1 MVTSST
7 VEGRM
12 GQKSKPT
19 GLFIARDFTTSTH
32 HESNRTE
39 VSLVAPGRR
48 SARVS
53 DDRPEPAS
61 QRERSQRERSQRRER
76 SRGRHPRDRDRE
88 GSQREHGR
96 DRHHRERDRRR
107 DDHRE
112 REQRSQRPERSR
124 SPHPRKEAEQPA
136 ATIRSRERRSPAA
149 EASEAKTRSLPPLKD
164 VPRARP
170 RSPVSTVD
178 LQALVDAK
186 NEEEGDIVRGGPRV
200 KRERVELTQATP
212 VAKFSS
218 SSANGERDRRRA
230 YQRNCSDIR

>member
-32 HESNRTE
+32 HESNLTE
-39 VSLVAPGRR
+39 VSLMAPGRR
-48 SARVS
+48 SDRVS
-53 DDRPEPAS
+53 DDRPEPA
-61 QRERSQRERSQRRER
+61 
-76 SRGRHPRDRDRE
+76 
-88 GSQREHGR
+88 SQREHGR